1 MACGGVGFFGLLWW
15 GEFGGG
21 GGGDWFWVSGVGRL
35 LCGVNLGMMG

>member
-1 MACGGVGFFGLLWW
+1 MVVWDFLVCFGGVNLVVV
-15 GEFGGG
+15 